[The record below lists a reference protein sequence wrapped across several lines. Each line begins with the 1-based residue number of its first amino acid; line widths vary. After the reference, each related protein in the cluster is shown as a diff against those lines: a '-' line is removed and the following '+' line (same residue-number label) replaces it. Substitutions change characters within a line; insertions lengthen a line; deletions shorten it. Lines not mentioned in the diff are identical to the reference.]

1 MRLITAALLSAAAI
15 VPSLAPAQTPLP
27 DPADAAATVPD
38 VTVTSAFDGYRPY
51 RDDEG
56 PGWKQ
61 LNRDVLE
68 RPAKG
73 RTTADAKPGNP
84 AGDGGGHSTHGG
96 AAR

>member
-15 VPSLAPAQTPLP
+15 VPSLAPAQTPFP

-38 VTVTSAFDGYRPY
+38 VAVTSAFDGYRPY

-73 RTTADAKPGNP
+73 RTIADAKPGNP
-84 AGDGGGHSTHGG
+84 AGDGGAHSTHGG

>member
-1 MRLITAALLSAAAI
+1 MRLITAALLGAAAI
-15 VPSLAPAQTPLP
+15 VPSLASAHTPLP
-27 DPADAAATVPD
+27 DPADAAAAVPD

-61 LNRDVLE
+61 LNRDVTE

-73 RTTADAKPGNP
+73 RTT
-84 AGDGGGHSTHGG
+84 GHAAGG
-96 AAR
+96 ATRSMHEEAAR